1 MNHRAAVTPYLEPR
15 GYRSTEAEPLK
26 SSSSKQVMPGTR
38 WSEITDVYQSEPWQ
52 DLNELWHPC
61 HISMGAH

>member
-15 GYRSTEAEPLK
+15 GVQEHGGGTSQVQQLK
-26 SSSSKQVMPGTR
+26 TSDAGNAMVG
-38 WSEITDVYQSEPWQ
+38 ITDVYQSEPWQ

>member
-1 MNHRAAVTPYLEPR
+1 MNYRAAVMPCLEPQD
-15 GYRSTEAEPLK
+15 TEARRRDFSRPAAQK
-26 SSSSKQVMPGTR
+26 KVMPRTR

-61 HISMGAH
+61 HISVGAH

>member
-1 MNHRAAVTPYLEPR
+1 MNYRAAVRALARTA
-15 GYRSTEAEPLK
+15 GYKSTEAGLLK
-26 SSSSKQVMPGTR
+26 SSSSKEVMPRTR